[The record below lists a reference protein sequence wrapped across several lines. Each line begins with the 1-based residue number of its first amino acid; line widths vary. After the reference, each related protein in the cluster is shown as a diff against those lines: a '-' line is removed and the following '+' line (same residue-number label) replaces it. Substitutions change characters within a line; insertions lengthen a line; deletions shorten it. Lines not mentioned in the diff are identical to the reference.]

1 MSGAVL
7 VTGGGRGIGASV
19 ARLAAMRGYAVAVNY
34 LRAADR
40 AEAVVREITAGGGT
54 AIAVQGDVSVEADVL
69 KVFAA
74 VDARLGP
81 LRGLVNNAGG
91 SADFMVVDMTGAQL
105 AHMLTANFSS
115 VALCAREAVKRMSTA
130 RGGQG
135 GAIVNVGSR
144 ASVLGGQPG
153 RALYAA
159 AKGAVD
165 SFTVGL
171 ANEVGKVGIR
181 VNCVR
186 PGPIVTEAHD
196 DRGGEAHLNKV
207 TAAIAL
213 GRPGRPQEVAET
225 IMFLL
230 SDASSYM
237 TGALVDVSGG
247 R

>member
-7 VTGGGRGIGASV
+7 VTGGGRGIGAAVS
-19 ARLAAMRGYAVAVNY
+19 RLAAARGYAVAVNY
-34 LRAADR
+34 LKAADR
-40 AEAVVREITAGGGT
+40 AEALVREIEDAGGT
-54 AIAVQGDVSVEADVL
+54 ALAVQGDVSEEADVL
-69 KVFAA
+69 AVFAA
-74 VDARLGP
+74 IDAKLGP

-91 SADFMVVDMTGAQL
+91 SADTKIEDMTGEQL
-105 AHMLTANFSS
+105 ARMLAANFHS
-115 VALCAREAVKRMSTA
+115 VALCSREAVKRMSTA
-130 RGGQG
+130 RGGAG
-135 GAIVNVGSR
+135 GTIVNVGSR

-153 RALYAA
+153 RVLYAA

-165 SFTVGL
+165 SFTIGL

-181 VNCVR
+181 VNAVR

-207 TAAIAL
+207 TQAIAL
-213 GRPGRPQEVAET
+213 GRPGRPHEVAEA
-225 IMFLL
+225 IVFLL

>member
-225 IMFLL
+225 IVFLL

>member
-1 MSGAVL
+1 
-7 VTGGGRGIGASV
+7 
-19 ARLAAMRGYAVAVNY
+19 MR
-34 LRAADR
+34 
-40 AEAVVREITAGGGT
+40 
-54 AIAVQGDVSVEADVL
+54 
-69 KVFAA
+69 
-74 VDARLGP
+74 
-81 LRGLVNNAGG
+81 
-91 SADFMVVDMTGAQL
+91 
-105 AHMLTANFSS
+105 LTA
-115 VALCAREAVKRMSTA
+115 
-130 RGGQG
+130 
-135 GAIVNVGSR
+135 SR

-165 SFTVGL
+165 SFTIGL

-196 DRGGEAHLNKV
+196 DRGGEAQLNKV

-213 GRPGRPQEVAET
+213 GRPGRPHEVAET
-225 IMFLL
+225 IVFLL

>member
-7 VTGGGRGIGASV
+7 VTGGSRGIGAAVS
-19 ARLAAMRGYAVAVNY
+19 RILAKRGYTVAINY
-34 LRAADR
+34 LKAADR
-40 AEAVVREITAGGGT
+40 AEALVREITDAGGK
-54 AIAVQGDVSVEADVL
+54 AITVQGDVSIEAEVL
-69 KVFAA
+69 KVFAT
-74 VDARLGP
+74 VDAKLGA

-91 SADFMVVDMTGAQL
+91 SAVFPVEDMTGEQL
-105 AHMLTANFSS
+105 AHMFASNFFST
-115 VALCAREAVKRMSTA
+115 ALCAREAVKRMSTA

-144 ASVLGGQPG
+144 ASVLGGQAG
-153 RALYAA
+153 RVLYAA

-213 GRPGRPQEVAET
+213 GRPGRPHEVAET
-225 IMFLL
+225 IAFLL
-230 SDASSYM
+230 SDAAAYM

>member
-1 MSGAVL
+1 MSGVVL
-7 VTGGGRGIGASV
+7 VTGGGRGIGAAVS
-19 ARLAAMRGYAVAVNY
+19 RRAAKQGFAVAVNY
-34 LRAADR
+34 LKAADR
-40 AEAVVREITAGGGT
+40 AEALVREIVDGGGKAV
-54 AIAVQGDVSVEADVL
+54 AIQGDVALEADVL
-69 KVFAA
+69 AVFAA
-74 VDARLGP
+74 VDAKLGP
-81 LRGLVNNAGG
+81 LTGLVNNAGG
-91 SADFMVVDMTGAQL
+91 SADFKVEDMTGEQL
-105 AHMLTANFSS
+105 AHMLTSNFFST
-115 VALCAREAVKRMSTA
+115 ALCAREAVKRMSRA

-207 TAAIAL
+207 TQAIAL
-213 GRPGRPQEVAET
+213 GRPGRPHEVAET
-225 IMFLL
+225 IVFLL
-230 SDASSYM
+230 SDAASYM